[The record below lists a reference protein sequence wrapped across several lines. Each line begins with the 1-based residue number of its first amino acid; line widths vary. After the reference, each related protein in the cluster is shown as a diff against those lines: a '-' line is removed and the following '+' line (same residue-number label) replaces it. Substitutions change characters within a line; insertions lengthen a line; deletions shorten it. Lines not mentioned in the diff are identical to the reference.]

1 MPHDYAES
9 VSFLF
14 GIRHRMGYWRRC
26 SSEIPSRA
34 GLSARLG
41 SHSRKYRPYRA
52 FRALGLVTRTLL
64 RYLSEPK
71 LREQNTANRADAIRC
86 FADSLGGKLIGHN
99 DPDYLEKMIK
109 FSNRSPPSE
118 PGSLS

>member
-1 MPHDYAES
+1 MTMQKAFRSFSGFVTEWATGDDAAQRFQAEQG
-9 VSFLF
+9 F
-14 GIRHRMGYWRRC
+14 RR
-26 SSEIPSRA
+26 
-34 GLSARLG
+34 AR